1 AEVFSAELLG
11 DSALVTARLGKELI
25 AVKAEKDCPA
35 RMGDVVGIAF
45 DRAALHLFDGET
57 GERLPDRAAGGA
69 TVTRLAHSKAERH

>member
-1 AEVFSAELLG
+1 
-11 DSALVTARLGKELI
+11 
-25 AVKAEKDCPA
+25 
-35 RMGDVVGIAF
+35 MGDVVGIAF